1 MRVAACTSRW
11 PQHNVGHLAN
21 TDADAQG
28 GAVQVRGVELVPN
41 GADLAICCLALAL
54 DSWCNHHTY
63 LVRDA
68 TERVLHG
75 TKCILVEV
83 SCTSRISIEPQA
95 QSMSK
100 PAIRNRSSSSSSSRE
115 WEISAR
121 HVESVRIAAYAC
133 VMGRSRCYAAAR
145 CSTSSSH
152 TLRRIWSGSSKV
164 QTGTRTSSSSGDG
177 GLEAEAHKMAWNTAN
192 VS

>member
-1 MRVAACTSRW
+1 
-11 PQHNVGHLAN
+11 
-21 TDADAQG
+21 
-28 GAVQVRGVELVPN
+28 
-41 GADLAICCLALAL
+41 LAICCLALAL
-54 DSWCNHHTY
+54 DSWCNYHTY

-75 TKCILVEV
+75 TKCILVKV

-100 PAIRNRSSSSSSSRE
+100 PAIRNRSSSSSSRE

-121 HVESVRIAAYAC
+121 HVVSVRIAAYAC

-145 CSTSSSH
+145 CSTSSSR
-152 TLRRIWSGSSKV
+152 TLRRIGAVVPRCRQARARAAAAATAAWRQKL
-164 QTGTRTSSSSGDG
+164 TRWLGIPPT
-177 GLEAEAHKMAWNTAN
+177 
-192 VS
+192 